1 MPLGRGALPIVVA
14 GSDLYLHLMASSLII
29 ACNTEPIFQASG
41 MAGGISASHP
51 PSGGGLP
58 STGDDTADAAQAAL
72 HEAMAS
78 HMDAVSYFNHRLSST
93 LSGYGNGFVYADRD
107 GRFY

>member
-1 MPLGRGALPIVVA
+1 MHGQSICTFTCM
-14 GSDLYLHLMASSLII
+14 GSGLII
-29 ACNTEPIFQASG
+29 ACNTEPIFHAAGMASG
-41 MAGGISASHP
+41 IPVSHP

-78 HMDAVSYFNHRLSST
+78 HMDAVSFFHQKLSST

-107 GRFY
+107 GGFY